1 MRDFTPITE
10 IDLCAWLSQAAPQDA
25 FEYHRGFLVLDTDP
39 RISHLAKSDRLELLQ
54 VASRARWAAEKQLVH
69 LVQRRLGESLFSYLA
84 IARPRPAMPA
94 LSSLLLAEAPSP
106 TSIRMMKETHPMSIR
121 NRSAADAVASHS
133 AKIEKILARIGSLR
147 VAAGFCVNKDDC
159 VRKHPTRNSPIPQ
172 DRRDKNIKR
181 RGVGQQWTLDQ

>member
-1 MRDFTPITE
+1 MSDFTPITE
-10 IDLCAWLSQAAPQDA
+10 IDLCAWLSQAAPHDA

-84 IARPRPAMPA
+84 IARPRPAMPV

-106 TSIRMMKETHPMSIR
+106 TSIRMMKTHPDVDQEPERSR
-121 NRSAADAVASHS
+121 RSGKPQRENRKNSCSY
-133 AKIEKILARIGSLR
+133 R
-147 VAAGFCVNKDDC
+147 VAAGFCVNNDDC
-159 VRKHPTRNSPIPQ
+159 VRKHPTRNSPIPR
-172 DRRDKNIKR
+172 DRRDKSIKR
-181 RGVGQQWTLDQ
+181 HGVGQQWTQDQ